1 MTKKQLIKRM
11 TAHERK
17 FQVLWS
23 KMVKDV
29 NQYLTDNPE
38 EKSFYPFQN
47 TQIDKFCDS
56 LSLSGAWVYDRLNGK
71 TSIPHGKDYKGS
83 RTKGTRKVLGYNI

>member
-11 TAHERK
+11 SAHNQNFDK
-17 FQVLWS
+17 LWT
-23 KMVKDV
+23 KIVKDV
-29 NQYLTDNPE
+29 NLYLQDNPE
-38 EKSFYPFQN
+38 EKSFSPLQN

-56 LSLSGAWVYDRLNGK
+56 LSLSGAWVYDRLDGK